1 MESQVWNRL
10 SLSLFQEMGLLK
22 GGAVAIQLRAHLEEC
37 GRRYEASRDA
47 IIECKKDLTADICE
61 LRAEQGRMDDRNRKA
76 IEGVFRLLWAV
87 AGGIVLLLFAVVGV
101 LAKAQLHIPG

>member
-1 MESQVWNRL
+1 VWNRPW
-10 SLSLFQEMGLLK
+10 LSLFQEMGLLK

-47 IIECKKDLTADICE
+47 INECKRDLTADICE
-61 LRAEQGRMDDRNRKA
+61 LRAEQARMDDRNRKA
-76 IEGVFRLLWAV
+76 IQGVFQLLWAV
-87 AGGIVLLLFAVVGV
+87 VGGVVLLLIGVVGV